1 MSLLPVSAR
10 GMLWWSLA
18 LNLFHLFG
26 AHLSLGI
33 SNCILWSVYVGLC
46 LMHLSWSLVCVF
58 PPVTMPTPDAIFF
71 LKFKSCGLQE
81 WSPKCFFF
89 FFFKLVSSLV
99 SSKCS
104 QKVNAPNKYVTDEWG
119 FQRLCF
125 SFCLLC
131 LNLLSYH
138 SHYVWILKS
147 ENATF
152 HLLCHFFLPLFSFS
166 KFLGS
171 FTQEEL
177 LLCFVCGVMLML
189 VLFWLFPL
197 HDSFH

>member
-1 MSLLPVSAR
+1 MWGSV
-10 GMLWWSLA
+10 WCTY
-18 LNLFHLFG
+18 
-26 AHLSLGI
+26 LGP
-33 SNCILWSVYVGLC
+33 WSV
-46 LMHLSWSLVCVF
+46 
-58 PPVTMPTPDAIFF
+58 FF
-71 LKFKSCGLQE
+71 LLSPCLLQMPFFSWNLNPVVCKSGHQNV
-81 WSPKCFFF
+81 FFF

-152 HLLCHFFLPLFSFS
+152 HLLCHCFLPLFSFS